1 MIRLYPVKT
10 FNIFKS
16 IFNKWIWSFNTDKK
30 EIYLTFDDGPIPE
43 ITPWVLKRLEN
54 YKAKATFFCIGDNIF
69 KNPDE
74 FNQIIEKG
82 HRVGNHTYNHLKG
95 WNTNTVDYIENTLRA
110 EKFFPYQQQKLFR
123 PPYGKITNK
132 QSKEILKLNYTIV
145 MWDVLSGDFDQ
156 NISNEQ
162 CLANVTKHAENG
174 SIVVFHDSLKSQ
186 EKLQYVLPKVL
197 KHYAAL
203 GYSFCQLND
212 KEETVEKRLLKIA

>member
-43 ITPWVLKRLEN
+43 ITPWVLKLLEN

-145 MWDVLSGDFDQ
+145 MWDVLSADFDKHLSAKDC
-156 NISNEQ
+156 IK
-162 CLANVTKHAENG
+162 NVLKNTKKG
-174 SIVVFHDSLKSQ
+174 SIIVFHDSIKAFPRLKAT
-186 EKLQYVLPKVL
+186 LPKVL
-197 KHYAAL
+197 EELSKR
-203 GYSFCQLND
+203 GYCF
-212 KEETVEKRLLKIA
+212 KKIP